1 MKQRKLFLILS
12 TFTLALAGVG
22 AFVASNTDIKD
33 LMVAR
38 ADKIYTMTLDASNK
52 VVADA
57 YLPQLVT
64 KQVGTV
70 VVNNLLAKTSTSG
83 YAKLAP
89 HGAIYNYVAQ
99 GNYNG
104 RVTGIQSMK
113 VVYSG
118 SGLQLSVS
126 RDLSGKIFTEKMNV
140 TSNTEIDL
148 SAIAPSYFYFTN
160 GDSEIDITSIAVK
173 YSCTERN
180 FLNVAQLGKRYT
192 GKIGDTIFSATI
204 NGTNIEV
211 RTLNMAEN
219 QVFNGTVSVE
229 GNQVKAAL
237 NVGNLYFNVNEG
249 RNTLTLDS
257 NKGAG
262 SNFSGLVFNEVFKV
276 DDFENFASTGIGY
289 DNSHANFNNMTGLR
303 GNYHADYYSQQSST
317 KSLFGDKNW
326 QIMGNDTW
334 LYLDSTGGHNGSKAA
349 QFRSSS
355 NGLRYVNFES
365 LYHVPKTMGK
375 GTKFSFWAHGALNQ
389 NRDGNSSIDATV
401 KVRLFYV
408 NPVTGVGDNTGD
420 ATSVVIPAGSDWS
433 QYTIDLDTSKE
444 FYGYSFYCNTSS
456 AVYVPIDDIEIM
468 TENPYAKYEAPV
480 LGGGLSYPEGTFMA
494 EVSGY
499 KLVIAI
505 GNETNSLVSVKI
517 STADANATGITY
529 NKNTKA
535 FSITT
540 TGKVGGYTVGTI
552 TGTYDA
558 QNDQLVD
565 VDCSGQIGMAVS
577 DVTLTRPQMLLDCDG
592 TTAQLQAAF
601 KRRYRS
607 KGASKWSE
615 DSSNSDRI
623 QANTSTFVA
632 GNGMSIRPCGNSFDA
647 YGFTL
652 QNDLSTAVS
661 AGTVEFW
668 VYNPCDYDITFRGY
682 YYTSKSFGTNGQ
694 IGFASADKAKAHSWT
709 YVSRGFTRS
718 NIYNFTITVWTAD
731 QTSSATSMSAR
742 LVFDNIL
749 LY

>member
-104 RVTGIQSMK
+104 RVTGIQSVK

-192 GKIGDTIFSATI
+192 GKIGDTIFGATI

-262 SNFSGLVFNEVFKV
+262 SNFDGLVFNEVFKV

-355 NGLRYVNFES
+355 NGLRFVNFES
-365 LYHVPKTMGK
+365 LYTVPKTMGK
-375 GTKFSFWAHGALNQ
+375 GTKFSFWAHGALKE
-389 NRDGNSSIDATV
+389 NRTEASTINATV

-456 AVYVPIDDIEIM
+456 AVYVPVDDIEIF
-468 TENPYAKYEAPV
+468 TENPYETYKAPV
-480 LGGGLSYPEGTFMA
+480 LVQTPTYPEGTFKGDATVMGN
-494 EVSGY
+494 SFSI
-499 KLVIAI
+499 VIAL
-505 GNETNSLVSVKI
+505 GNKTNGLVAVRLANKDAQATSV
-517 STADANATGITY
+517 TY
-529 NKNTKA
+529 NENTKA
-535 FSITT
+535 ISIAT
-540 TGKVGGYTVGTI
+540 TGSYSGATYGTI

-558 QNDQLVD
+558 ENDRIVN
-565 VDCSGQIGMAVS
+565 VSCSGGISSYVS
-577 DVTLTRPQMLLDCDG
+577 NNGSITATRLSNMWDCDG
-592 TTAQLQAAF
+592 TTAQLQNTF
-601 KRRYRS
+601 KRRYMSGSWAVDTGNADRITS
-607 KGASKWSE
+607 NTTEFVSGTGSVKRRGYSGGAVALNF
-615 DSSNSDRI
+615 NSDFSP
-623 QANTSTFVA
+623 AKAV
-632 GNGMSIRPCGNSFDA
+632 
-647 YGFTL
+647 
-652 QNDLSTAVS
+652 QNVQ
-661 AGTVEFW
+661 FW
-668 VYNPCDYDITFRGY
+668 VYNPSANNITLRMWY
-682 YYTSKSFGTNGQ
+682 YQAKNFGSNGETGTVTA
-694 IGFASADKAKAHSWT
+694 IAGKWT
-709 YVSRGFTRS
+709 YVAMGFGSGSGDGNR
-718 NIYNFTITVWTAD
+718 NIYNFQIAD
-731 QTSSATSMSAR
+731 FNNTGVYLS
-742 LVFDNIL
+742 FDNITL
-749 LY
+749 F

>member
-104 RVTGIQSMK
+104 RVTGIQSVK

-192 GKIGDTIFSATI
+192 GKISDTIFGATI

-211 RTLNMAEN
+211 RTLNKAEN
-219 QVFNGTVSVE
+219 QVYNGTVSVE

-237 NVGNLYFNVNEG
+237 NVGNLYFSVNEG
-249 RNTLTLDS
+249 RNTLTVDS
-257 NKGAG
+257 AKGAG
-262 SNFSGLVFNEVFKV
+262 ANFPGLVFNEVFKV

-303 GNYHADYYSQQSST
+303 GNYHADYYSPQSST

-365 LYHVPKTMGK
+365 LYTVPKTMGK
-375 GTKFSFWAHGALNQ
+375 GTKFSFWAHGALKE
-389 NRDGNSSIDATV
+389 NRTEASTINATV

-456 AVYVPIDDIEIM
+456 PVYVPVDDIEIF
-468 TENPYAKYEAPV
+468 TENPYEKYKAPV
-480 LGGGLSYPEGTFMA
+480 LVQTPTYPEGTFKGDATVMGN
-494 EVSGY
+494 SFSI
-499 KLVIAI
+499 VIAL
-505 GNETNSLVSVKI
+505 GNKTNGLVAVRLANK
-517 STADANATGITY
+517 DAVATGVTY
-529 NKNTKA
+529 NENTKA
-535 FSITT
+535 ISITT
-540 TGKVGGYTVGTI
+540 TGSYSGATYGTI

-558 QNDQLVD
+558 ENDRIVN
-565 VDCSGQIGMAVS
+565 VSCSGGISSYVS
-577 DVTLTRPQMLLDCDG
+577 NNGSITATRLSNMWDCDG
-592 TTAQLQAAF
+592 TTAQLQNTF
-601 KRRYRS
+601 KRRYMSGSWQVDTGNADRITS
-607 KGASKWSE
+607 NTTEFVSGTGSVKRRGYAGGAVALNF
-615 DSSNSDRI
+615 NSDFSP
-623 QANTSTFVA
+623 AKAV
-632 GNGMSIRPCGNSFDA
+632 
-647 YGFTL
+647 
-652 QNDLSTAVS
+652 QNVQ
-661 AGTVEFW
+661 FW
-668 VYNPCDYDITFRGY
+668 VYNPSANNITLRMWY
-682 YYTSKSFGTNGQ
+682 YQAKNFGSNGETGSVTA
-694 IGFASADKAKAHSWT
+694 IAGKWT
-709 YVSRGFTRS
+709 YVAMGFGSGSGDGNR
-718 NIYNFTITVWTAD
+718 NIFNFQIAD
-731 QTSSATSMSAR
+731 FNKTGVYLS
-742 LVFDNIL
+742 FDNITL
-749 LY
+749 F